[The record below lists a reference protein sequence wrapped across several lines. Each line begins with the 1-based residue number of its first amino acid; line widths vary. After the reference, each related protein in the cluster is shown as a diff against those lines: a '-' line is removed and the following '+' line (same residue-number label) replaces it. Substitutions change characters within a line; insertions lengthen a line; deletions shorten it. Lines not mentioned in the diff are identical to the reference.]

1 MMRPSIHLGAV
12 AGGLTTRVKLL
23 LIAPL
28 VLLLSACATPKA
40 PYDYTA
46 FKAARPASI
55 LILPPI
61 NESPDVKA
69 TPAVMASTVLPL
81 AEAGYYVMPVSLVDE
96 TFKQNGMT
104 SPEDIHQLPPE
115 KLRTIFGADAAL
127 YMKVKAYGSSYYVIG
142 SETVVTVEA
151 KIIDLRSGVL
161 LWEGK
166 ATASSAEQGNN
177 GGGGL
182 AGALVAAVV
191 KQVMSTS
198 MDMGFNFAAIANQR
212 LLGAPVLNGVL
223 FGPRSDRYQKD

>member
-1 MMRPSIHLGAV
+1 MIRQDGYTSVAVRRVLAV
-12 AGGLTTRVKLL
+12 AAVM
-23 LIAPL
+23 
-28 VLLLSACATPKA
+28 LLSACATPKA

-69 TPAVMASTVLPL
+69 SPAVMASAIYPL
-81 AEAGYYVMPVSLVDE
+81 AEAGYYVLPVSLVDE
-96 TFKQNGMT
+96 TFKQNGLT
-104 SPEDIHQLPPE
+104 VAEDIANVAPE
-115 KLRTIFGADAAL
+115 KLRSIFGADAAL
-127 YMKVKAYGSSYYVIG
+127 YMKVKRYGSSYFVIG

-151 KIIDLRSGVL
+151 KIVDLRGGGL
-161 LWEGK
+161 LWQGE
-166 ATASSAEQGNN
+166 ATASSAESNNN

-182 AGALVAAVV
+182 AALLVAAVV
-191 KQVMSTS
+191 KQIMSQQ
-198 MDMGFNFAAIANQR
+198 MDAGFVYANVANQR